1 MAESFFTRLRRGF
14 GLWHKS
20 SKAPENTNLRS
31 DALCKLNLSAL
42 MGRRDAAFDSVGVIG
57 SSAMLKCSDAER
69 LAVYQQA
76 MAQLESAIA
85 DCSRIAAAMSSA
97 DSLRR
102 ERSFAGYL
110 ETMRC
115 HLNVMSNIVELGI
128 QMMNGTVISGG
139 LVEAPSASEIAESEM
154 VCHDAE
160 MNFTGR
166 FRSMV
171 ERIKPRVLRYREYAK
186 RSFSPENAERYGSSY
201 NYYMKVYQL
210 PLDGK

>member
-1 MAESFFTRLRRGF
+1 
-14 GLWHKS
+14 
-20 SKAPENTNLRS
+20 
-31 DALCKLNLSAL
+31 

-57 SSAMLKCSDAER
+57 SSAMLKCSDSER
-69 LAVYQQA
+69 LAIYRQA
-76 MAQLESAIA
+76 MEQLESAIA
-85 DCSRIAAAMSSA
+85 DCSSIAAAMSSM

-115 HLNVMSNIVELGI
+115 HLNVMHDLVALGN

-139 LVEAPSASEIAESEM
+139 LVESASASEIAESGM

-171 ERIKPRVLRYREYAK
+171 ERVTPRVLRYREYAK
-186 RSFSPENAERYGSSY
+186 RSFSPENAERYNSSY

-210 PLDGK
+210 PVDGR